1 MLHNKIEVATILGTI
16 QSTLTDFGYLR
27 KRWQTNTEEERLLG
41 VSLTGIMDNPLMT
54 TKNKGLEKTLAMHE
68 ANTELTVAIM
78 EDKKMST
85 GAADK
90 VESIRQQKIKRV

>member
-1 MLHNKIEVATILGTI
+1 MTQHN
-16 QSTLTDFGYLR
+16 R
-27 KRWQTNTEEERLLG
+27 KNRQEEAIKR
-41 VSLTGIMDNPLMT
+41 
-54 TKNKGLEKTLAMHE
+54 LEKTLAMHE

-90 VESIRQQKIKRV
+90 VESIRQHKIKSAKITIEKTKEKMK